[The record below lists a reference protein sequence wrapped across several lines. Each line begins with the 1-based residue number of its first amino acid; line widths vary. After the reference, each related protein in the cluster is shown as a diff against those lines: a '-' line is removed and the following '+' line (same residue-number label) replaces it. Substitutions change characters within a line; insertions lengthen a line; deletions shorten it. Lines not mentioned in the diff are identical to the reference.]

1 MSQVAKMTTF
11 GRNLFEINI
20 TLKQV
25 LFAKKVAV
33 LQEKGLAMLNG
44 DLKQNMIPIS
54 NKMVL
59 LKK

>member
-20 TLKQV
+20 TLKQG